1 MGRIIPN
8 IHKAF
13 KYHIRGS
20 GTGNRL
26 TGYQFVVVRIFCD
39 HAACRTQE
47 SVMVE
52 LVLLVCLASS
62 PTECHKEWP
71 PFESSQA
78 TMHACLFEG
87 QRQAVQWAEA
97 HPKYRVRKWSCGLA
111 GS

>member
-1 MGRIIPN
+1 M
-8 IHKAF
+8 AS
-13 KYHIRGS
+13 KYHIQGS
-20 GTGNRL
+20 GTGKCL
-26 TGYQFVVVRIFCD
+26 AGYQFLGVFVFSDR
-39 HAACRTQE
+39 AACQTQE
-47 SVMVE
+47 SVMIE
-52 LVLLVCLASS
+52 LVLLVCLASN

-97 HPKYRVRKWSCGLA
+97 HPKYRVRKWSCGLS